1 MDRPLRILFV
11 EDSEE
16 DAELIE
22 RELRKAGI
30 GFESVRVDT
39 KPALVQ
45 ALQEFSPD
53 LILSDYAL
61 PSFDGTAALELAQ
74 QLSPQTPFIFVS
86 GTIGEE
92 RAIESL
98 KRGATDYVIKDRPAR
113 LGPAL
118 RRALQDAEDRRKR
131 LQAEEALRKS
141 EAFQSLVLR
150 SLPMTFYR
158 AQPGT
163 RRLTWITEQV
173 DRVTGFRAERFVRE
187 PSFWESRIH
196 PDDRNRVVESFASLP
211 GKDAIS
217 VEYRW
222 RCADGVYR
230 WFFDHAVL
238 VQALDEASG
247 QIVGSWLDVTERKG
261 LEEQLRVAQRMEAI
275 GRLASGVAHDF
286 NNLLTVILWNAEI
299 ARERLGEDSP
309 LRQYVQEVHR
319 AGERASS
326 LTQQL
331 LAFSRK
337 QVLEPKIVSLN
348 NVVHEMDRMLRRLIG
363 EDVELNIRLDPQ
375 VGRVRADPSQIEQVI
390 MNLAVNARDAMPGGG
405 HLAIETTN
413 VELDEGYA
421 ARHVAVTPGPYV
433 RLLMSD
439 SGHGMDLQTQARIFE
454 PFFTTKERGRGTGLG
469 LSTVY
474 GIVKQSGGNIWV
486 YSEPGHGATFKIY
499 LPRIEDAAESLTRPQ
514 PRIESF
520 QGTETVLL
528 VEDEDMLRSLA
539 YRVLKSSGYT
549 VLEARDGRD
558 ALALAR
564 SHPSAIHVLLT
575 DVVMPGMSGRELAE
589 QLRSERPEIPVLFMS
604 GYTDE
609 TIAQHGMLEPGVV
622 LLQKPFTA
630 SSLLRKLREVL
641 DTSHPGNAS

>member
-30 GFESVRVDT
+30 AFEGRRVET
-39 KPALVQ
+39 KLDLMN

-53 LILSDYAL
+53 LILSDYKL
-61 PSFDGTAALELAQ
+61 PGFDGTAALELAQ
-74 QLSPQTPFIFVS
+74 QHLPETPFIFIS

-98 KRGATDYVIKDRPAR
+98 KKGATDYVIKDRPAR
-113 LGPAL
+113 LVSAL
-118 RRALQDAEDRRKR
+118 RRALQEAEDRKQRR
-131 LQAEEALRKS
+131 QAEEALRKS
-141 EAFQSLVLR
+141 EAFQSLMLR
-150 SLPMTFYR
+150 SLPMAFYR
-158 AQPGT
+158 ARPGG
-163 RRLTWITEQV
+163 RQLTWITEQV
-173 DRVTGFRAERFVRE
+173 DGISGFRAERFVRE
-187 PSFWESRIH
+187 PGFWESRIH
-196 PDDRNRVVESFASLP
+196 PDDRARVLEAFAGVSEQESV
-211 GKDAIS
+211 S

-230 WFFDHAVL
+230 WFLEQAVL
-238 VQALDEASG
+238 VSALDEASG
-247 QIVGSWLDVTERKG
+247 QVVGSWLDINERKG
-261 LEEQLRVAQRMEAI
+261 LEERLRVAQRMEAI

-299 ARERLGEDSP
+299 ARDRLGEGNP
-309 LRQYVQEVHR
+309 MRQYVQEVHR

-337 QVLEPKIVSLN
+337 QVLEPRVLSLN
-348 NVVHEMDRMLRRLIG
+348 AVVHDMDRMLRRLIG
-363 EDVELNIRLDPQ
+363 EDVELAVHLEPQ
-375 VGRVRADPSQIEQVI
+375 LGRVKADPTQIEQVI
-390 MNLAVNARDAMPGGG
+390 MNLAVNARDAMPAGGR
-405 HLAIETTN
+405 LAIETSN

-421 ARHVAVTPGPYV
+421 ARHVAVRPGAYV
-433 RLLMSD
+433 LLIMSD
-439 SGHGMDLQTQARIFE
+439 TGEGMDPPTQARVFE

-486 YSEPGHGATFKIY
+486 YSEIGHGSTFKIY
-499 LPRIEDAAESLTRPQ
+499 LPRIEELAEPLTRP
-514 PRIESF
+514 PLRIDSF
-520 QGTETVLL
+520 RGTETILL
-528 VEDEDMLRSLA
+528 AEDEDMLRSLVHK
-539 YRVLKSSGYT
+539 VLTTSGYT
-549 VLEARDGRD
+549 VLEAPGGRE
-558 ALALAR
+558 ALALAK
-564 SHPSAIHVLLT
+564 SHPGPIHLLLT
-575 DVVMPGMSGRELAE
+575 DVVMPGMSGRELADRLME
-589 QLRSERPEIPVLFMS
+589 ERSSTSVLFMS

-609 TIAQHGMLEPGVV
+609 TIAHHGMLEPGVV

-630 SSLLRKLREVL
+630 SGLLRKLREVL
-641 DTSHPGNAS
+641 DSRQ